1 MFGRHYG
8 GENVFKMSSNTLFCT
23 HLGGVCGVMTNI
35 TFGTHM
41 GAFSKR
47 GKPVVSEVLGGAKV
61 VLDRCAPLRVF
72 PRGAPPLHTTPHLE
86 LKLPY

>member
-8 GENVFKMSSNTLFCT
+8 GENGFKMSSKTLFCT

-47 GKPVVSEVLGGAKV
+47 ENPVVSEVLGGAKV
-61 VLDRCAPLRVF
+61 VLDRYAPLLGCG
-72 PRGAPPLHTTPHLE
+72 RGAPPLHTTPL
-86 LKLPY
+86 